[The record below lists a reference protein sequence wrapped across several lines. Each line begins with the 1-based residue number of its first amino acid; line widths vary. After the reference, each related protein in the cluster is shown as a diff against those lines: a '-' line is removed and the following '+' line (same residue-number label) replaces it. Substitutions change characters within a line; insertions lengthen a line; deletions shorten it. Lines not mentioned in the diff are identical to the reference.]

1 MRAYQ
6 TIQASPTHTPRG
18 WHIFE
23 EEIHGGQSYEHL
35 EGRGTLYTSGSR
47 RKLPY
52 GHGGLDRSGA
62 SPYFWSYLMSTSPD
76 KDWPESECDNPGGS
90 TDWDRWR
97 PVRNQLED

>member
-1 MRAYQ
+1 MLAYQ

-23 EEIHGGQSYEHL
+23 EEIHGGQSYEQL

-52 GHGGLDRSGA
+52 GHGGLDESGA
-62 SPYFWSYLMSTSPD
+62 SPYFEKLFDVKHLLIRIGQNQNVITRV
-76 KDWPESECDNPGGS
+76 EVQTG
-90 TDWDRWR
+90 TDGD
-97 PVRNQLED
+97 Q

>member
-1 MRAYQ
+1 MAYQ

-23 EEIHGGQSYEHL
+23 EEIHGGQSYENL

-76 KDWPESECDNPGGS
+76 RIG
-90 TDWDRWR
+90 
-97 PVRNQLED
+97 RNQNVISRVEVQTGTDGDQ